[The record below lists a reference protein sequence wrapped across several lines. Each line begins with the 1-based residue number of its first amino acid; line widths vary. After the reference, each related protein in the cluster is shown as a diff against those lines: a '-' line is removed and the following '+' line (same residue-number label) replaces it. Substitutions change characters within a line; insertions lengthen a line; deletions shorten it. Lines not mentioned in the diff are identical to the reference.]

1 MTVPTS
7 AVLALTG
14 GAAGLGSVVVAAAGI
29 RRLREVGGMTPPPWL
44 PTLVLAAVL
53 GGVSGLRFGAQPWLP
68 GLAVLTGSAAV
79 LTVTDLQWHR
89 LPAAV
94 VVPTY
99 AAVALLF
106 TGAAVVAEDTGR
118 LGGAVVAG
126 VVTGLVFLAYVL
138 LRPDAIGLGD
148 VKLAPL
154 LGFVLGW
161 WGPYQVVLG
170 FLLAYGTCAVMVVV
184 SIALRR
190 MSWRSEFP
198 LGPFLLGG
206 CLAAVLLAPT

>member
-1 MTVPTS
+1 MSVPTWTAL
-7 AVLALTG
+7 AVTV
-14 GAAGLGSVVVAAAGI
+14 GAAALVSATVAAAGI
-29 RRLREVGGMTPPPWL
+29 RRLRQVEAMDPPPWFA
-44 PTLVLAAVL
+44 TLVVAAVL
-53 GGVSGLRFGAQPWLP
+53 GGVSALRFGAQPWLP

-89 LPAAV
+89 LPAV
-94 VVPTY
+94 VVAPTY

-106 TGAAVVAEDTGR
+106 TGAAVVTEDTGR
-118 LGGAVVAG
+118 LGGAVVAA

-170 FLLAYGTCAVMVVV
+170 FFLAYGTGAVMVVV

-206 CLAAVLLAPT
+206 CLVAVLLAPV